1 MSEDIN
7 LTLETREVLGKA
19 VKHLRREGQVP
30 AVIHDHG
37 KASLHVMAP
46 YLPML
51 KAYQNAGKHHP
62 VSLKVG
68 KLEHLALIKDVDF
81 DPKKHELRH
90 VVFNAIKQDEAVEAE
105 IPIVITGDV
114 PAEMANLMVL
124 KTLDHVTVE
133 ALPRY
138 LPDELTIDGARLAEV
153 GDKVTVADLV
163 APQGVTIKDD
173 PEQMIALVEE
183 PRVQE
188 EEPVAEEAEGEEGAE
203 GAEGET
209 AEGSEEAS
217 EKSGEAEAS
226 EDE

>member
-1 MSEDIN
+1 MSDDIS
-7 LTLETREVLGKA
+7 LTLEKREVLGKA
-19 VKHLRREGQVP
+19 VKQLRRDGQVP

-37 KASLHVMAP
+37 KASMHVMAP

-51 KAYQNAGKHHP
+51 KAFHNAGKHHP

-68 KLEHLALIKDVDF
+68 SIEHLALIKDVDF

-105 IPIVITGDV
+105 IPVVISGDI

-124 KTLDHVTVE
+124 KQLDHVTVE
-133 ALPRY
+133 ALPRN
-138 LPDELTIDGARLAEV
+138 LPDELAIDGARLAEI

-163 APQGVTIKDD
+163 APSGVTIKDD
-173 PEQMIALVEE
+173 PEQMIAIVEE
-183 PRVQE
+183 PR
-188 EEPVAEEAEGEEGAE
+188 AEEVVEPEPEAEAEE

-209 AEGSEEAS
+209 NEGDQSADNSGETAKEGSAEE
-217 EKSGEAEAS
+217 
-226 EDE
+226 